1 MIVNGLP
8 LPAEMLTII
17 EAGRWKCPGDRS
29 GLDRLFPE
37 RSEFCCY
44 SYPAMQFET
53 QSMISRDAS
62 PMWRGTPDLHCLPG
76 DIDPRRAIFIADLGI
91 GYDQPIA
98 LDYRLSTECPRVLTL
113 RWDTPAPPVPWKHIA
128 AWREGKRHY
137 DEETTALVRAW
148 DETTMMGGWN
158 RWVEVARD
166 FKTFAESIGL

>member
-1 MIVNGLP
+1 MANGLP
-8 LPAEMLTII
+8 LPKLLLDLIRT
-17 EAGRWKCPGDRS
+17 GRWKCPTDTS
-29 GLDRLFPE
+29 GLDQLFPV
-37 RSEFCCY
+37 RGEFCCW
-44 SYPAMQFET
+44 SFEVT
-53 QSMISRDAS
+53 EGETGPRAILPDDS
-62 PMWRGTPDLHCLPG
+62 PMWRGTADWASPPG
-76 DIDPRRAIFIADLGI
+76 DLDPSLAVMIADLGI

-98 LDYRLSTECPRVLTL
+98 LDYRLSMENPRVLTL
-113 RWDTPAPPVPWKHIA
+113 RWDKPAPPVPWKHIA